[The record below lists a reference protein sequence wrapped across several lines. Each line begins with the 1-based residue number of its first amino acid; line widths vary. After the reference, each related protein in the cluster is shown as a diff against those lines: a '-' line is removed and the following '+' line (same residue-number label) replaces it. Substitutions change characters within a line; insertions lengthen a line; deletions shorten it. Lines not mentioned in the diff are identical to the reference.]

1 MTENFFIVFTGLVLV
16 ELTKGLSANGTP
28 PVLQRFSWQM
38 DLAYFLWSNILFFR
52 LAFVIAIVWMF
63 VQIPAEARMGVVP
76 GGVVL
81 AALWGFI
88 YWLFNRYWVG
98 RFKFLPITR
107 KIFEKAAANKVGMKE
122 QVLGISYGGEQKAF
136 PVNMLYYH
144 HQIADEVGG
153 HPIWP
158 TYCVCATAGGS
169 MTGWWMARRW
179 NSRLSGRSTTTP
191 LPRSHHRQLV
201 APGSRRRDQG
211 AAEGS
216 CHGRPSLRADEP

>member
-1 MTENFFIVFTGLVLV
+1 MSENFFIVFAGLILV

-38 DLAYFLWSNILFFR
+38 DLAYFMWSNIIFFR

-122 QVLGISYGGEQKAF
+122 QVLGIVMAGGRPF
-136 PVNMLYYH
+136 LSTCLLPPPDRRRGGTRSGRP
-144 HQIADEVGG
+144 IA
-153 HPIWP
+153 
-158 TYCVCATAGGS
+158 VCATAGGS
-169 MTGWWMARRW
+169 QAGGW
-179 NSRLSGRSTTTP
+179 
-191 LPRSHHRQLV
+191 
-201 APGSRRRDQG
+201 QG
-211 AAEGS
+211 AGIHACRGGQLQRHFPRHTTGS
-216 CHGRPSLRADEP
+216 WWRQEAATRSRGG